1 LIDLAA
7 IGFIERESYQVSNR
21 LPEEFADLEHLSR
34 WAEPTESARM
44 TRRIS
49 ATMAELTDYYSTLL
63 PRMEAIAEYLDQW
76 DLDELPGSAKPLL
89 YMALMYMEA
98 AVSVELFK
106 DPDVPESSP
115 AEKLTVLSE
124 HAERALLA

>member
-1 LIDLAA
+1 LTDLAA
-7 IGFIERESYQVSNR
+7 IGFLERESYQVSDR
-21 LPEEFADLEHLSR
+21 LPEEFADIEHLSG

-76 DLDELPGSAKPLL
+76 DLDELPDSAKPLL
-89 YMALMYMEA
+89 YMALMFMEA

>member
-1 LIDLAA
+1 M
-7 IGFIERESYQVSNR
+7 SNQ
-21 LPEEFADLEHLSR
+21 LPEEFADLAHLTAWGETTEKSR
-34 WAEPTESARM
+34 MA
-44 TRRIS
+44 RRIS
-49 ATMAELTDYYSTLL
+49 SSMAELADYYSTML

-76 DLDELPGSAKPLL
+76 DLPDLPDAAKPLL

-98 AVSVELFK
+98 AVCVELFK

-115 AEKLTVLSE
+115 AEKLNVMSE

>member
-1 LIDLAA
+1 M
-7 IGFIERESYQVSNR
+7 SNV
-21 LPEEFADLEHLSR
+21 LPVEFGDLEHFSG
-34 WAEPTESARM
+34 WAVSTESARM

-49 ATMAELTDYYSTLL
+49 STMAELTEYYSTLL
-63 PRMEAIAEYLDQW
+63 PRMEAIAAHLDQW
-76 DLDELPGSAKPLL
+76 DLPDLPNAEKPLL